1 MVDTQYVDTDLLEI
15 LNVLVD
21 IDDDQFINESEL
33 SSSHTKQSKYKS
45 TGQIDLVVE
54 SKDSDEN
61 VQSYQENCVRTGS
74 SMLRNE
80 GEAKKRRMDPRKSDI
95 LRKIHAQA
103 ADVLRQFPLSTPV
116 EKNAHKTPF
125 FSQRRR
131 MKRVLQYRPPSLR
144 TTREATSKITKT
156 LMEDV
161 LDLQQ
166 IYQIKLNK
174 TSLTSLQLTKN
185 DVICG
190 RGPITD
196 NMIGN
201 KRFKALINAHQIP
214 HKVSEPHISKAIS
227 VVQAVFHSTPSGRF
241 MTLDLTTGL
250 WRVLTTDESVQATL
264 KYFEQESESGLVDFM
279 PTTPVSTLKKY
290 AQKL

>member
-45 TGQIDLVVE
+45 TGQIDSFVE
-54 SKDSDEN
+54 INDSDEN
-61 VQSYQENCVRTGS
+61 VQSDQENCVKTVS
-74 SMLRNE
+74 SIFKND
-80 GEAKKRRMDPRKSDI
+80 GEARKRRMYPRKSDI

-103 ADVLRQFPLSTPV
+103 ADVLRQFPVSTSV
-116 EKNAHKTPF
+116 SKNSHKTPF
-125 FSQRRR
+125 FSQRRQT
-131 MKRVLQYRPPSLR
+131 KRVIHYRPPSLR
-144 TTREATSKITKT
+144 ITREATSKITKT

-166 IYQIKLNK
+166 MYQIKLNT

-190 RGPITD
+190 RGSITD

-214 HKVSEPHISKAIS
+214 HQVSEPHLSKAIS
-227 VVQAVFHSTPSGRF
+227 VVQAVYHSIPSGRF

-250 WRVLTTDESVQATL
+250 WRVLTTDEAVKATL
-264 KYFEQESESGLVDFM
+264 KNFGQESESGLVDFM